1 MDKLKKHILFILLI
15 SILLCSVQA
24 IAAAD
29 VSDADGN
36 DVFDLSNDI
45 ETVQAGSVDDVIMA
59 SEDTVNDNSEILSAS
74 NSDEVLSA
82 EPDGNFTQLRNRIN
96 GASDTLEL
104 DRDYVYDSRYDDY
117 YVGTSGISINKNIVI
132 DGKGHTIDAKG
143 FSRIFQ
149 LTGNHEV
156 TLKNIVFING
166 FAGDNYYGG
175 AIYSGRNQHV
185 TLTVDNCTFRNN
197 SANLNRDSSR
207 GGAIYLRTSRGLIIN
222 NSRFENNSAY
232 YGGAIYGDRYV
243 IDNCNFTGN
252 KAYRGSAIYSYAESG
267 AGAKSIS
274 NTRIL
279 DNQARATSLSFD
291 YLNPSSDPW
300 TGEIIFD
307 GFIGNFT
314 GQDNLINGIFSDG
327 TYPSFKDV
335 TYLGE
340 DGEITTSSVPTRTTR
355 EAGIPIHV
363 IITQNGDIVKDILV
377 TTNSTG
383 GYMVTEEE
391 LMLDYG
397 TYSAYAVHNEDDYYT
412 FIQSR
417 AINNFNSYM
426 HCTVISNETITGY
439 AGDKVNVTF
448 NVTYNTTD
456 RWGRV
461 TVHNVTDGT
470 VIVSIGNQNYTA
482 TVRNGQAKVEVVLPE
497 ESGDYTALYDGTDTS
512 YWNST
517 GTLKITILKNDTSVT
532 VTPKEIT
539 VGEDETIKFTVTD
552 TNAGTQITDGT
563 VNITITGE
571 GIDPIEMNDVPIAN
585 GIDGVTISNLAA
597 GTYTVMVKYGGDDKR
612 NPSSGNAD
620 FTVSKKASSVTVTPK
635 DITVGED
642 EPIAFTVTDGAGGTV
657 TVTVTGDALDDP
669 IVREVAVDGSP
680 VVVSGLA
687 AGTYTVTVSYGGDGS
702 YEAAEDATGTFT
714 VKKIDVIVT
723 VETEVVGFSGDTIQV
738 NIKVVGVN
746 GETVEGGT
754 VTYTIDY
761 NTRRLLSLGEGDENV
776 DDSQAIVGVTLN
788 GAPGSYDAKAS
799 YSGND
804 MFNAGSAD
812 DEAIILPLGT
822 TTESK
827 DVSGTVG
834 DKVTITADI
843 KDQNNDAVQNGTAT
857 LTIDGKEY
865 TAKVENG
872 KAVFENVEISKNTTA
887 TIKYEGNDYYNSS
900 ETTINITVE
909 EAPQPEPQPA
919 PAPEPTPSEETAVKV
934 LATGNPIA
942 MLLLVLLTLVS
953 TISIRRQ
960 K

>member
-36 DVFDLSNDI
+36 DIFDLSNDI
-45 ETVQAGSVDDVIMA
+45 ETVEAGSVDDVIMA
-59 SEDTVNDNSEILSAS
+59 SEDAVNDNSEILSAS

-104 DRDYVYDSRYDDY
+104 DRDYVYDSGYDYY
-117 YVGTSGISINKNIVI
+117 YVGTSGISIDKNIVI

-175 AIYSGRNQHV
+175 AIYSARNQHV

-197 SANLNRDSSR
+197 SANFNSRSSR
-207 GGAIYLRTSRGLIIN
+207 GGAIYLRTSKDLIIN

-232 YGGAIYGDRYV
+232 YGGAIYGDKYV

-252 KAYRGSAIYSYAESG
+252 KAYRGSAIYSYTESG
-267 AGAKSIS
+267 NAGAKSIS

-291 YLNPSSDPW
+291 YLNPSRDPW

-307 GFIGNFT
+307 GFIGNFE
-314 GQDNLINGIFSDG
+314 GQDNLINGIYSDG

-340 DGEITTSSVPTRTTR
+340 DGETTTSSVPTRTTR
-355 EAGIPIHV
+355 EAGIPIHI

-383 GYMVTEEE
+383 GYVVTEEE
-391 LMLDYG
+391 LQLDYG

-412 FIQSR
+412 FIQSS

-461 TVHNVTDGT
+461 IVHNVTDGT

-532 VTPKEIT
+532 VTPKNIT

-585 GIDGVTISNLAA
+585 GIDGVTIYNLAA

-612 NPSSGNAD
+612 NPSSGSDD
-620 FTVSKKASSVTVTPK
+620 FTVSKSASSVSVTAEN
-635 DITVGED
+635 IYVGDTEHVS
-642 EPIAFTVTDGAGGTV
+642 FTVTGPESGSVNV
-657 TVTVTGDALDDP
+657 TILDSEGN
-669 IVREVAVDGSP
+669 EVASKIVAIGS
-680 VVVSGLA
+680 VAEFDGLA
-687 AGTYTVTVSYGGDGS
+687 AGDYKAVVSFEGD
-702 YEAAEDATGTFT
+702 DAYDPSSDSKTFT

-738 NIKVVGVN
+738 TIKVVGVN

-776 DDSQAIVGVTLN
+776 EDSQAIVGVTLN